1 MIANRASLPLAAA
14 ALALIMGGAAAQQP
28 HATQGEELP
37 GPGDSE
43 AVDAAEEAPARGSA
57 EPEGGAT
64 VTTVTP
70 AEGEVTVEGEADV
83 DIVEVEPTE
92 GDPLPGTLYR
102 QSEHT
107 VLASTLMDADVV
119 NGNGDDIGD
128 VADLLLYPSGRLHG
142 ILFEVGGFLEIG
154 EKIIAVDFSRLEII
168 RDADDAFVVL
178 LRATEDEVDAAPRF
192 VTRAEAEEFA
202 EERAEE
208 IAEQRGEAAE
218 EPLETRAERLEE
230 RADALQD
237 RAEEVEEATEER
249 VEERAEERIEEQV
262 LDQ

>member
-57 EPEGGAT
+57 EPE
-64 VTTVTP
+64 
-70 AEGEVTVEGEADV
+70 DV